1 MNNISDIIQKQRE
14 FFALGSSRSY
24 KFRINALKKL
34 QSAIKENSD
43 VLTAAMKQDLNKHP
57 LEGYMCEVGIVLD
70 EIRYHIRHLKNW
82 MREKNV
88 STPLSQFPA
97 RSFVSPEPYGVVL
110 IMSPWNYPVNLCLD
124 PLIGAI
130 SGGNCAVLKPSIY
143 APATSH
149 AIAEII
155 GKIFPPEY
163 ITVIEGGRSE
173 NSALFDEKFDYIFF
187 TGSVAVGKAAM
198 AAAAR
203 NLTPITLELGGK
215 SPVIVDRTAN
225 IAMAARRVAFGK
237 VLNAGQTC
245 IEPDY
250 LLIEDCVRYEFIG
263 EFKNA
268 LDMFFPDGDM
278 SDMAVIISEKHYNNK
293 KKLLEGQTAAI
304 GGRFDDSRR
313 FIEPTVLID
322 VDPASPIMEEEIFAP
337 ILPVITWKNLNE
349 AIEFVVSRPKP
360 LALYL
365 FTMDTATERAVLNR
379 CSFGGGCI
387 NDTIIHLVTQKMGF
401 GGVGNSGMG
410 AYHGKFSFDTFTHY
424 RGIVKKSNLIDLKM
438 RYFPYTAK
446 NLKLIKKFLR

>member
-250 LLIEDCVRYEFIG
+250 LLIEDCVRDEFIG

-365 FTMDTATERAVLNR
+365 FTRDTATERAVLNR

>member
-155 GKIFPPEY
+155 GKIFPLEY

-250 LLIEDCVRYEFIG
+250 LLIEDCVRDEFIG

-365 FTMDTATERAVLNR
+365 FTRDTATERAVLNR